1 MKNLVAVLI
10 VTAVLAACAQYT
22 YTNTRASMHPRQD
35 LMPSM
40 PATHWDDYVSNGGAF
55 RGK

>member
-22 YTNTRASMHPRQD
+22 YTNTNARQT
-35 LMPSM
+35 LIPSM
-40 PATHWDDYVSNGGAF
+40 PATHWDDYVSHGGAF
-55 RGK
+55 RGR